1 MRALVLG
8 GAGGMGQGVARDLI
22 KQQQVT
28 DVVLGDLYPD
38 PERLAPKLRDS
49 EKVNL
54 IKMDV
59 NDHDGM
65 VNTFK
70 EIDVVINCAGPFYKT
85 AVPVAK
91 AAVEAKVNY
100 IDICDDYEGTE
111 ILFNSEIDKMAREAG
126 ITVLT
131 GMGSDPGTNNVLVK
145 WYADRLDSVDEIY
158 LYWVV
163 SIAELA
169 GAAWDHSLHMTL
181 GKIPQYLNGELV
193 HVEGGTEVVAEE
205 FLEPLGTCHVR
216 YVGHPQPLT
225 IPKYIKGVK
234 NVIIKGAL
242 IPQWVDELI
251 KEQKDTGFW
260 QIIKTISNGELV
272 HVEGGTEVVAEE
284 FLEPLGTCHVRYVGH
299 PQPLT
304 IPKYIKGVKNV
315 VIKGALIPQWV
326 DELIKQQKDTG
337 FLGKEPIDIK
347 GTRVTPYDLALKLW
361 ETIPEGRDNGPQASG
376 LKVIVKGE
384 RDGKKVTYTADM
396 VGRMAPGTGLPASIA
411 ALMMDA
417 GDVTEKGVV
426 APEGCIDPDKFL
438 AAFLKRGARI
448 HQTEKISSMLEV

>member
-1 MRALVLG
+1 MRALIIG
-8 GAGGMGQGVARDLI
+8 GVGGMGQGVARDLI
-22 KQQQVT
+22 KQEQVT
-28 DVVLGDLYPD
+28 SVILADLYPD
-38 PERLAPKLRDS
+38 PERLSKKLRES
-49 EKVNL
+49 EKTTLV
-54 IKMDV
+54 KMDV
-59 NDHDGM
+59 NDHVAM
-65 VNTFK
+65 VKAFK
-70 EIDVVINCAGPFYKT
+70 EVNVVINTAGPFYKT

-111 ILFNSEIDKMAREAG
+111 ILFNSEIDSMAKEAG

-131 GMGSDPGTNNVLVK
+131 GMGSDPGTNNILVK

-181 GKIPQYLNGELV
+181 GKIPQYINGELV
-193 HVEGGTEVVAEE
+193 YVEGGTEEVAEQ

-225 IPKYIKGVK
+225 LPRYIKGIK

-242 IPQWVDELI
+242 IPLWVDELI
-251 KEQKDTGFW
+251 KEQKETGLLS
-260 QIIKTISNGELV
+260 T
-272 HVEGGTEVVAEE
+272 
-284 FLEPLGTCHVRYVGH
+284 
-299 PQPLT
+299 
-304 IPKYIKGVKNV
+304 
-315 VIKGALIPQWV
+315 
-326 DELIKQQKDTG
+326 D
-337 FLGKEPIDIK
+337 PIDIK

-361 ETIPEGRDNGPQASG
+361 ETIPQGRDNGPQSSG
-376 LKVIVKGE
+376 LKVIVKGIK
-384 RDGKKVTYTADM
+384 DGKKVTYTADM

-411 ALMMDA
+411 SLMMDA
-417 GDVTEKGVV
+417 GDVTVKGVV

-438 AAFLKRGARI
+438 GAFLKRGAKI
-448 HQTEKISSMLEV
+448 HQTKKISSMFEVEK

>member
-1 MRALVLG
+1 MRAIVLG

-28 DVVLGDLYPD
+28 DVILGDLYPD

-49 EKVNL
+49 EKATL

-59 NDHDGM
+59 NDHDAM
-65 VNTFK
+65 VNRFK
-70 EIDVVINCAGPFYKT
+70 DVDVVINCAGPFYKT

-91 AAVEAKVNY
+91 AAVEAKKNY

-111 ILFNSEIDKMAREAG
+111 ILFNSNIDKMAKEAG

-145 WYADRLDSVDEIY
+145 CYADRLDRVDDIY

-181 GKIPQYLNGELV
+181 GKIPQYIDGKLV
-193 HVEGGTEVVAEE
+193 YVEGGTEEVAEK

-225 IPKYIKGVK
+225 LPRYLKGVK

-242 IPQWVDELI
+242 IPLWVDELI
-251 KEQKDTGFW
+251 KDQKNTG
-260 QIIKTISNGELV
+260 L
-272 HVEGGTEVVAEE
+272 
-284 FLEPLGTCHVRYVGH
+284 LGT
-299 PQPLT
+299 
-304 IPKYIKGVKNV
+304 
-315 VIKGALIPQWV
+315 
-326 DELIKQQKDTG
+326 
-337 FLGKEPIDIK
+337 EPIDIK
-347 GTRVTPYDLALKLW
+347 GTKVIPYDLALKLW
-361 ETIPEGRDNGPQASG
+361 ETIPKGRDNGPQSSG

-411 ALMMDA
+411 SLMMDA
-417 GDVTEKGVV
+417 GDVTVKGVV
-426 APEGCIDPDKFL
+426 APEGCIDPGKFL
-438 AAFLKRGARI
+438 GAFLKRGARI
-448 HQTEKISSMLEV
+448 HQTETISSMFEV

>member
-1 MRALVLG
+1 
-8 GAGGMGQGVARDLI
+8 MGQGVARDLI
-22 KQQQVT
+22 KQPQVT
-28 DVVLGDLYPD
+28 DVVLADLYPD
-38 PERLAPKLRDS
+38 PERLAPKLRAS
-49 EKVNL
+49 EKVSL
-54 IKMDV
+54 IKMNV
-59 NDHDGM
+59 NDHAAM
-65 VNTFK
+65 VNAFTG
-70 EIDVVINCAGPFYKT
+70 IDVVINCAGPFYKT

-111 ILFNSEIDKMAREAG
+111 ILFNSEIDGIAREAG

-145 WYADRLDSVDEIY
+145 WYADRLDRVDEIH

-193 HVEGGTEVVAEE
+193 DVEGGTGEVAVEL
-205 FLEPLGTCHVR
+205 LEPLGTCRLR

-234 NVIIKGAL
+234 DVIIKGAL
-242 IPQWVDELI
+242 IPEWVDELI
-251 KEQKDTGFW
+251 KEQKD
-260 QIIKTISNGELV
+260 
-272 HVEGGTEVVAEE
+272 A
-284 FLEPLGTCHVRYVGH
+284 
-299 PQPLT
+299 
-304 IPKYIKGVKNV
+304 
-315 VIKGALIPQWV
+315 
-326 DELIKQQKDTG
+326 G
-337 FLGKEPIDIK
+337 FLSMDPIDIK
-347 GTRVTPYDLALKLW
+347 GTEITPYDLALKLW
-361 ETIPEGRDNGPQASG
+361 ETIPHGRDNGPQASG

-411 ALMMDA
+411 ALMMNA

-426 APEGCIDPDKFL
+426 APEGCIDPAKFL

-448 HQTEKISSMLEV
+448 HQTETISSMVEV

>member
-22 KQQQVT
+22 KQDQVT
-28 DVVLGDLYPD
+28 GVILADLYPD
-38 PERLAPKLRDS
+38 PERLARKLRES
-49 EKVNL
+49 EKANL

-59 NDHDGM
+59 NDHNFM

-70 EIDVVINCAGPFYKT
+70 DIDIVINCAGPFYKT
-85 AVPVAK
+85 AVPVAR

-111 ILFNSEIDKMAREAG
+111 IIFNSEIDKMARDAG

-181 GKIPQYLNGELV
+181 GKIPQYIDGELV
-193 HVEGGTEVVAEE
+193 LVEGGTEEVAEE
-205 FLEPLGTCHVR
+205 FLPPLGTCHVR

-242 IPQWVDELI
+242 IPL
-251 KEQKDTGFW
+251 
-260 QIIKTISNGELV
+260 
-272 HVEGGTEVVAEE
+272 
-284 FLEPLGTCHVRYVGH
+284 
-299 PQPLT
+299 
-304 IPKYIKGVKNV
+304 
-315 VIKGALIPQWV
+315 WV
-326 DELIKQQKDTG
+326 DELIKQQKETG
-337 FLGKEPIDIK
+337 LLGTEPIDIR
-347 GTRVTPYDLALKLW
+347 GTKVTPYDLALKLW
-361 ETIPEGRDNGPQASG
+361 KTIPEGRDNGPQASG
-376 LKVIVKGE
+376 LKVIVKGS
-384 RDGKKVTYTADM
+384 RGGKKITYTADM
-396 VGRMAPGTGLPASIA
+396 VGRMAPGTGLPAAIA

-426 APEGCIDPDKFL
+426 APEGCINPDKFL
-438 AAFLKRGARI
+438 SAFLKRGARI

>member
-28 DVVLGDLYPD
+28 DVILGDLYPD
-38 PERLAPKLRDS
+38 PQRLAPKLRDNS
-49 EKVNL
+49 KVNL

-59 NDHDGM
+59 NDRDGM
-65 VNTFK
+65 VKAFR

-91 AAVEAKVNY
+91 AAVAAKVNY

-111 ILFNSEIDKMAREAG
+111 ILFNSEIDKIARDAG

-145 WYADRLDSVDEIY
+145 WYANHLDSVDDIY

-193 HVEGGTEVVAEE
+193 HVEGGTDVVAVE
-205 FLEPLGTCHVR
+205 FLEPLGTCH
-216 YVGHPQPLT
+216 L
-225 IPKYIKGVK
+225 
-234 NVIIKGAL
+234 
-242 IPQWVDELI
+242 
-251 KEQKDTGFW
+251 
-260 QIIKTISNGELV
+260 
-272 HVEGGTEVVAEE
+272 
-284 FLEPLGTCHVRYVGH
+284 RYVGH

-315 VIKGALIPQWV
+315 VIKGALIPLWV
-326 DELIKQQKDTG
+326 DELIKEQKDTG
-337 FLGKEPIDIK
+337 FLGKDPIDIK
-347 GTRVTPYDLALKLW
+347 GTKVTPYDLALKLW
-361 ETIPEGRDNGPQASG
+361 EAIPEGRDIGPQSSG
-376 LKVIVKGE
+376 LKVIVKGK
-384 RDGKKVTYTADM
+384 RDGKKITYTADM

-448 HQTEKISSMLEV
+448 HQTEEISSMLEV

>member
-1 MRALVLG
+1 MRAMVLG

-49 EKVNL
+49 EKVKL

-59 NDHDGM
+59 DDHGGM
-65 VNTFK
+65 VDAFK
-70 EIDVVINCAGPFYKT
+70 GIDVLINCAGPFYKT

-91 AAVEAKVNY
+91 AAVQAKVNY

-111 ILFNSEIDKMAREAG
+111 VLFESEIDAMAREAG

-145 WYADRLDSVDEIY
+145 WYADRLDRVDDIY

-205 FLEPLGTCHVR
+205 FLEPLGICHVR

-242 IPQWVDELI
+242 IPL
-251 KEQKDTGFW
+251 
-260 QIIKTISNGELV
+260 
-272 HVEGGTEVVAEE
+272 
-284 FLEPLGTCHVRYVGH
+284 
-299 PQPLT
+299 
-304 IPKYIKGVKNV
+304 
-315 VIKGALIPQWV
+315 WV

-337 FLGKEPIDIK
+337 FLGTAPIDIK
-347 GTRVTPYDLALKLW
+347 GTTLTPYDLALKLW
-361 ETIPEGRDNGPQASG
+361 ETIPEGRDKGPQASG

-384 RDGKKVTYTADM
+384 REGKKVTYTADM

-426 APEGCIDPDKFL
+426 APEGCINPGKFL

-448 HQTEKISSMLEV
+448 HQTEKISSMLEVYSGAH

>member
-1 MRALVLG
+1 MRAIVLG

-28 DVVLGDLYPD
+28 DVILADLYPD
-38 PERLAPKLRDS
+38 LKRLAPKLRDS
-49 EKVNL
+49 EKATL

-59 NDHDGM
+59 NDHDAM
-65 VNTFK
+65 VNRFK

-91 AAVEAKVNY
+91 AAVEAKKNY

-111 ILFNSEIDKMAREAG
+111 ILFNSDIDKMAKEAG

-145 WYADRLDSVDEIY
+145 WYADRLDQVDDIY

-181 GKIPQYLNGELV
+181 GKIPQYIDGELV
-193 HVEGGTEVVAEE
+193 YVEGGTEEVAEQ

-225 IPKYIKGVK
+225 LPRYIKGVK

-242 IPQWVDELI
+242 IPLWVDELI
-251 KEQKDTGFW
+251 KDQKNSFNYFF
-260 QIIKTISNGELV
+260 Q
-272 HVEGGTEVVAEE
+272 
-284 FLEPLGTCHVRYVGH
+284 R
-299 PQPLT
+299 
-304 IPKYIKGVKNV
+304 
-315 VIKGALIPQWV
+315 
-326 DELIKQQKDTG
+326 
-337 FLGKEPIDIK
+337 
-347 GTRVTPYDLALKLW
+347 
-361 ETIPEGRDNGPQASG
+361 
-376 LKVIVKGE
+376 
-384 RDGKKVTYTADM
+384 
-396 VGRMAPGTGLPASIA
+396 
-411 ALMMDA
+411 
-417 GDVTEKGVV
+417 
-426 APEGCIDPDKFL
+426 
-438 AAFLKRGARI
+438 
-448 HQTEKISSMLEV
+448 